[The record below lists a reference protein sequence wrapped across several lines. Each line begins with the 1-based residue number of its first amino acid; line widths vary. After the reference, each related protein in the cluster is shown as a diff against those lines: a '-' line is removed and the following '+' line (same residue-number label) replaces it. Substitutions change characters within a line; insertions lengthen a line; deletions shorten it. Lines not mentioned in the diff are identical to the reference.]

1 MKKKLCLILLSVAA
15 LLFLLPVG
23 YTLMKSFRYEDSGLT
38 LRQYLELLT
47 TNYTVLRFFWNSML
61 YAMVITV
68 VCIAVSFPIGFLF
81 AKIRFRGSEVLFFI
95 YIVVMLLPF
104 QATLLPNYLGLQ
116 ALGLLD
122 KWPALVLPM
131 MFSPLAV
138 FMFRQTMR
146 GIPVEQVEYTM
157 LETNSVIRMLFHVVL
172 PQMKGA
178 IIALTILI
186 FCESWNMV
194 EQVMIFADRNE
205 AIWPLSVMLTRLP
218 EDVTYAGA
226 VVYLYPVLVLFLCF
240 RNTFR
245 EAMEK
250 FKW

>member
-1 MKKKLCLILLSVAA
+1 MKKKICLLLLSVAA
-15 LLFLLPVG
+15 LIFLLPVG
-23 YTLMKSFRYEDSGLT
+23 YTFIKSLWYEDSYLT

-61 YAMVITV
+61 YAIVITF
-68 VCIAVSFPIGFLF
+68 VCIVLSFPIGFLF
-81 AKIRFRGSEVLFFI
+81 AKLRFKGSEVLFFI

-138 FMFRQTMR
+138 FMFRQSMQV
-146 GIPVEQVEYTM
+146 IPVEQVEYTM
-157 LETNSVIRMLFHVVL
+157 LETNSVSRMLFYVVL
-172 PQMKGA
+172 PQMKDA
-178 IIALTILI
+178 IIALAILI

-194 EQVMIFADRNE
+194 EQVMIFTDKNE
-205 AIWPLSVMLTRLP
+205 NIWPLSVMLTRLP
-218 EDVTYAGA
+218 EDVTFAGA

-240 RNTFR
+240 RKTLQ